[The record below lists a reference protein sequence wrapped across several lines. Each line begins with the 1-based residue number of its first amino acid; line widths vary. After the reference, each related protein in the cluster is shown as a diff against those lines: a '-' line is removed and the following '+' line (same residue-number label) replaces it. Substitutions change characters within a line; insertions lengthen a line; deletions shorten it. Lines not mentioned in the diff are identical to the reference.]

1 MSGSKYGCFY
11 GFTENGTYKFNLRT
25 ISNGVYSEET
35 DDFYLTIKK

>member
-1 MSGSKYGCFY
+1 MIGSNSGYFY

-25 ISNGVYSEET
+25 ISNEVYSEET